1 MEPVRP
7 VTPVGWGTDMSGWV
21 LVPWGNAFLR
31 LTEAEFAAA
40 MGRGLVP
47 GPISAPTSPATAGE
61 GLLDSRAM
69 GERLGVGEEQVE
81 ALARRGEIPS
91 VRVGRYLRFDP
102 VEVRRVLGNGHAVR

>member
-1 MEPVRP
+1 M
-7 VTPVGWGTDMSGWV
+7 TDWV

-31 LTEAEFAAA
+31 LTPAEFSAA
-40 MGRGLVP
+40 MGRGLAA
-47 GPISAPTSPATAGE
+47 GPISAPAQPPGTGE

-69 GERLGVGEEQVE
+69 SERLGVSEEQVE